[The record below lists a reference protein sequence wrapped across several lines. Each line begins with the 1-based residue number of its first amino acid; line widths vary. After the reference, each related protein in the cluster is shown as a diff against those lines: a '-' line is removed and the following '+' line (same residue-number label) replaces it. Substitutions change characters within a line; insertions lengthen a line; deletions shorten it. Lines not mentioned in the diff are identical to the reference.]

1 MEVETTSFYLSIGSN
16 LGDRL
21 THLKNGINDLIA
33 AQCEIVLCS
42 SIYETAAIGM
52 GDAPAF
58 YNACLFGRTS
68 LDASTF
74 MTQLLEIEQKNGRD
88 RSLIGINSRTLDLD
102 ILFFE
107 NQVFHSDHL
116 NLPHPRYRER
126 KFVLLPLLEI
136 APELIDP
143 EELKPVCEYLVQAH
157 DDSEVKK
164 LEISLFP

>member
-1 MEVETTSFYLSIGSN
+1 MEVRTHSFYLSIGSN

-21 THLKNGINDLIA
+21 THLKNGINDLRA
-33 AQCEIVLCS
+33 LECKIVLCS

-58 YNACLFGRTS
+58 YNACVYGTTT

-88 RSLIGINSRTLDLD
+88 RNLIGINSRTLDLD
-102 ILFFE
+102 ILLFGD
-107 NQVFHSDHL
+107 QVLRSEHL
-116 NLPHPRYRER
+116 NLPHPRYRLR
-126 KFVLLPLLEI
+126 KFVLFPLLEI
-136 APELIDP
+136 APDLIDP
-143 EELKPVCEYLVQAH
+143 EELKPVNEYLVQTL